1 MKLFKIMTIVTLGL
15 GVAGCATVDTVSRN
29 APLETASFG
38 AQQQPVQ
45 RSYTIQD
52 VTFSALDT
60 LRVSES
66 NSYYPSADIVWRG
79 DPVGD
84 RVAQIAD
91 MFRVAAAR
99 NQDRLAGDTP
109 VIVDFELVRFHGVT
123 ERMRFSIGGNYNIV
137 FNMSVRNA
145 QTGAII
151 EQARLITADLSA
163 PGGVAALL
171 QEQRGQTEKV
181 RVTNFL
187 TQVFTDELSGAYDI

>member
-123 ERMRFSIGGNYNIV
+123 ERTRFSIGGNYNIV

-145 QTGAII
+145 QTSAII